1 MRESFLQPFD
11 KIDFQAEGIP
21 DDITPFE
28 NFEGGAIWRI
38 LNFRQRAA
46 VSYWVGM
53 ISQSQNNRE
62 VFEYVCS
69 NIGSAKNDWKHNTN
83 AHQLALKIREH
94 YKLDLQEKYYISC
107 WFVWYGF
114 PPIIAALETAQPEAI
129 TRQQA
134 DQLNKI
140 RNVRAAIPAGF
151 DYNEKTGEQIFVLH
165 SRMNSED

>member
-1 MRESFLQPFD
+1 MRESFLDPID
-11 KIDFQAEGIP
+11 KIDFEMEGIP
-21 DDITPFE
+21 DDFTPFE

-53 ISQSQNNRE
+53 ISQSQKHRE

-94 YKLDLQEKYYISC
+94 HKLDLQEKYYISC

-114 PPIIAALETAQPEAI
+114 PPIIAALETATPEAI
-129 TRQQA
+129 TREQA
-134 DQLNKI
+134 DGLMKLRQT
-140 RNVRAAIPAGF
+140 RAAIPAGF
-151 DYNEKTGEQIFVLH
+151 DYDEKTGEQIFVMH
-165 SRMNSED
+165 SRMNFED

>member
-1 MRESFLQPFD
+1 MRESFLDPID
-11 KIDFQAEGIP
+11 KIDFEMEGIP
-21 DDITPFE
+21 DDFTPFE

-53 ISQSQNNRE
+53 ISQSQKHRE

-83 AHQLALKIREH
+83 ADELALKIREH
-94 YKLDLQEKYYISC
+94 HKLDLQEKYYISC

-114 PPIIAALETAQPEAI
+114 PPIISANEKGKPEVI
-129 TRQQA
+129 TREQA
-134 DQLNKI
+134 DELMKLRQ
-140 RNVRAAIPAGF
+140 VRAVIPVGF
-151 DYNEKTGEQIFVLH
+151 DYNEKTGQQIFQMH
-165 SRMNSED
+165 SPMSSEV

>member
-1 MRESFLQPFD
+1 MRKSFLQPID
-11 KIDFQAEGIP
+11 KIDFEIEGIP
-21 DDITPFE
+21 DDFTPFE

-38 LNFRQRAA
+38 LNFHQRAA

-53 ISQSQNNRE
+53 ISQSQKHRE

-94 YKLDLQEKYYISC
+94 YKLDIEEKYYIAC

-114 PPIIAALETAQPEAI
+114 PPIIQAVEGAKAEAI
-129 TRQQA
+129 TRDQA
-134 DQLNKI
+134 DMMNKL
-140 RNVRAAIPAGF
+140 RQRRAGIPLGRTY
-151 DYNEKTGEQIFVLH
+151 DEKTGEEKVTIA
-165 SRMNSED
+165 SSMNYED